1 MGSTLVVGNYDTS
14 DKEKT
19 EIIIE
24 SLRYIYPNKKKFF
37 IGDNFVLEKE
47 ELSELISNLID
58 IIIDNDNIHILQD
71 YINIVEEAAKNQ
83 DTYEE
88 SNNLLEYLCI
98 KIPDLLSELKDKDS
112 EILIKTFNSLI
123 LKLTSELCYM
133 IISYEDRI
141 ICYWT

>member
-24 SLRYIYPNKKKFF
+24 SLRYIYPDKKKFF

-47 ELSELISNLID
+47 ELSELISTLID
-58 IIIDNDNIHILQD
+58 MISDTNNIHILQD
-71 YINIVEEAAKNQ
+71 NISIIEEAAKNQ
-83 DTYEE
+83 NTYE
-88 SNNLLEYLCI
+88 SHNLLEFLCI
-98 KIPDLLSELKDKDS
+98 KISDLLSELKDKDS
-112 EILIKTFNSLI
+112 DILIKTFNSLI

-133 IISYEDRI
+133 MISYEDRI